1 MCTNELISIPKIIT
15 FLPVLP
21 PGKERYPRVYNPIP

>member
-15 FLPVLP
+15 FLPVLL